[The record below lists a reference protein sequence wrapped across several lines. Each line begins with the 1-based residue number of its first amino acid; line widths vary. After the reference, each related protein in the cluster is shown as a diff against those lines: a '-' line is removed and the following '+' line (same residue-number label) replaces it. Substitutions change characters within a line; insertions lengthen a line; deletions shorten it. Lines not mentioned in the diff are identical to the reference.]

1 MTTSELYDR
10 PVPRYTSYPTFPY
23 WNMVGLTEEAWLRHV
38 AAGFE
43 AEGGEVCLYIHLP
56 YCEDLC
62 TFCACNKRITRNH
75 DVEAPYIRTLVDE
88 WNIYRRNL
96 SGTPIIREIHL
107 GGGTPT
113 FFSPTHLSSL
123 ITELTSRAIVP
134 VNHEF
139 SIEVHPSST
148 TLEHLQTLAYL
159 GFNRISMGV
168 QDFDEGI
175 QHIINRRQTY
185 EQTWQVMR
193 WARDLGYRSVN
204 IDLVYGLPMQTTDH
218 IRATVEK
225 VVTLD
230 PDRIAYY
237 SYAHVPWKSKG
248 QRRYTDGDVPRGQ
261 ERYNMYALGRQL
273 LNNIGY
279 FSIGMDH
286 YAREPDSML
295 QAYRAGTLHRNFMG
309 YTTTSNRLVV
319 GLGASAIGDTWDAFS
334 QNEKVVEDYRSVI
347 ADGHLP
353 LVAGHLLTLEDQ
365 IVRRHILDLMCTGT
379 TTLNRDALG
388 ENVID
393 AILQRLSE
401 QHIAGLADIDGLR
414 ITATTEGRIF
424 IRNVCSAL
432 DRYLVAAQA
441 PHQMFSGSV

>member
-1 MTTSELYDR
+1 MKTSELYDR

-23 WNMVGLTEEAWLRHV
+23 WNMVGLTEGTWLRHV
-38 AAGFE
+38 AACFE

-62 TFCACNKRITRNH
+62 TFCACNKRITKNH

-88 WNIYRRNL
+88 WNIYRRIL
-96 SGTPIIREIHL
+96 SGTPVIREIHL

-123 ITELTSRAIVP
+123 ITDLTSRAIVP
-134 VNHEF
+134 ENHEF

-168 QDFDEGI
+168 QDFDDGI

-185 EQTWQVMR
+185 EQTRQVMQ

-248 QRRYTDGDVPRGQ
+248 QRRYTDGDVPCGQ
-261 ERYNMYALGRQL
+261 ERYNMYTLGQQL

-279 FSIGMDH
+279 VSIGMDH
-286 YAREPDSML
+286 YARESDSML

-309 YTTTSNRLVV
+309 YTTTSNKLVV
-319 GLGASAIGDTWDAFS
+319 GLGASAIGDTWDAFA
-334 QNEKVVEDYRSVI
+334 QNEKVAEDYRSVI

-353 LVAGHLLTLEDQ
+353 LVAGHLLTKEDQ

-379 TTLNRDALG
+379 TTLNRDTLG
-388 ENVID
+388 EHVID
-393 AILQRLSE
+393 TILQRLSE
-401 QHIAGLADIDGLR
+401 HHMAGLADIDGLR